1 MPKVRT
7 HHLPESRHQPQ
18 VIREIVRQGPGIS
31 ELDALH
37 IATKAVEIFAARHP
51 RPPHVT
57 ITQAA
62 EMLGKNRQTVSV
74 MLTRYKIRLNKCGQ
88 IPIEAIDWLLASDR

>member
-18 VIREIVRQGPGIS
+18 VIREIVRHGPGLS

-88 IPIEAIDWLLASDR
+88 IPIEAIDRLLASDR